1 MNERPP
7 PPPSTRVIYAAFD
20 SFERNRRRIVTGIAA
35 VAVLFGLGSGFY
47 IVKKEEQGVLT
58 RFGKVVD
65 AEVGPGWHYRV
76 PLVEQVHIRKVKR
89 ILGHRIASKQGS
101 TVNFTLL
108 SGDTNLLEV
117 DVALQYRIDNLRSYL
132 FASSDPLRLLSMLVR
147 QELVHTIGEH
157 FIDLIFTSNRE
168 LIQRHLFS
176 GVTDVLEARDVGI
189 ELVALNIID
198 VRPIEET
205 VFAFRDVNDAIA
217 ESVQAQS
224 HANRKRER
232 LIARTRGQAEALVM
246 SAKAIGRERVVQARS
261 SAGAFLALLG
271 EYRKDPEQ
279 VAITRYW
286 QRMRTIFTEA
296 SLSAVNPSNAS
307 TIDIN
312 MIDGAGVSP
321 VEIAVG
327 APPEDGRID
336 RRLAGPTA
344 EAGIHAMETVDADRH
359 LLSGQFHKSR
369 TERDHASTAS
379 PRSLIFD
386 TPSIFPHR
394 HPPGRGELNGQRP
407 SQQPM
412 AEVISEEGRK
422 DKESGAGK
430 ERGAKASSGGHGA
443 AGGGGT
449 VRKGAAEKPM
459 VEAGPGAGGGSGEGA
474 GEGPAAPKKKEEQGE
489 ANQ

>member
-1 MNERPP
+1 MIEREPT
-7 PPPSTRVIYAAFD
+7 PPSTRAIYAAFD
-20 SFERNRRRIVTGIAA
+20 FFVRNRRRIVAGVLT
-35 VAVLFGLGSGFY
+35 VAVLFGLSTGFY

-65 AEVGPGWHYRV
+65 AEVGPGWHYCI

-132 FASSDPLRLLSMLVR
+132 FASSDPLRLISMLVR
-147 QELVHTIGEH
+147 QELVHAVGQH

-168 LIQRHLFS
+168 IIQRHIFS
-176 GVTDVLEARDVGI
+176 SVTDVLEARDIGI
-189 ELVALNIID
+189 ELIALNIIE

-217 ESVQAQS
+217 ESAQAQS
-224 HANRKRER
+224 HANRKKER
-232 LIARTRGQAEALVM
+232 LLARTRGQAEGLVM
-246 SAKAIGRERVVQARS
+246 SARAIGRERLVQARS
-261 SAGAFLALLG
+261 SAGAFLALLN
-271 EYRKDPEQ
+271 EYRKDPQQ

-312 MIDGAGVSP
+312 MIDEGRGVSP
-321 VEIAVG
+321 VEIALG
-327 APPEDGRID
+327 APPEDERID
-336 RRLAGPTA
+336 RRLAASTSEPSV
-344 EAGIHAMETVDADRH
+344 HAIETVDADRH

-369 TERDHASTAS
+369 TERDHVSTAS

-394 HPPGRGELNGQRP
+394 HAPGRGQLTGQP
-407 SQQPM
+407 ATEQPM
-412 AEVISEEGRK
+412 TEVISEEGRR
-422 DKESGAGK
+422 DEEPGAGK
-430 ERGAKASSGGHGA
+430 EHAAKASAGGHGA
-443 AGGGGT
+443 AGGEMVLGGT
-449 VRKGAAEKPM
+449 TGKPM
-459 VEAGPGAGGGSGEGA
+459 VDGDPGATGGRGDNEGEA
-474 GEGPAAPKKKEEQGE
+474 HAKKEEHGE
-489 ANQ
+489 ANR

>member
-1 MNERPP
+1 MNEQQPLP
-7 PPPSTRVIYAAFD
+7 ASTRVIYAAFD
-20 SFERNRRRIVTGIAA
+20 FFGRNRRRIVTGILA
-35 VAVLFGLGSGFY
+35 VAVLFGLGTGFY

-65 AEVGPGWHYRV
+65 AEVGPGWHYCV
-76 PLVEQVHIRKVKR
+76 PLVERVHIRKVKR
-89 ILGHRIASKQGS
+89 ILGHRIASKEGS

-108 SGDTNLLEV
+108 SGDTNLIEV

-147 QELVHTIGEH
+147 QELVHTVGQH

-176 GVTDVLEARDVGI
+176 GVTGVLEARDIGV
-189 ELVALNIID
+189 ELVALNIVD
-198 VRPIEET
+198 VRPIDET

-224 HANRKRER
+224 HANRKKER

-246 SAKAIGRERVVQARS
+246 SAKAIARERVVQARS

-271 EYRKDPEQ
+271 EYRKDPQQ

-312 MIDGAGVSP
+312 MI
-321 VEIAVG
+321 E
-327 APPEDGRID
+327 
-336 RRLAGPTA
+336 
-344 EAGIHAMETVDADRH
+344 EAGGSRRRRSRSEPRPRV
-359 LLSGQFHKSR
+359 SGW
-369 TERDHASTAS
+369 TAGWRG
-379 PRSLIFD
+379 PPPKPAF
-386 TPSIFPHR
+386 TPW
-394 HPPGRGELNGQRP
+394 RP
-407 SQQPM
+407 SM
-412 AEVISEEGRK
+412 RTA
-422 DKESGAGK
+422 
-430 ERGAKASSGGHGA
+430 
-443 AGGGGT
+443 T
-449 VRKGAAEKPM
+449 C
-459 VEAGPGAGGGSGEGA
+459 
-474 GEGPAAPKKKEEQGE
+474 
-489 ANQ
+489 

>member
-1 MNERPP
+1 MNERQPL
-7 PPPSTRVIYAAFD
+7 PPSTLAIYAAFD
-20 SFERNRRRIVTGIAA
+20 FFGRNRRRIVTGILA
-35 VAVLFGLGSGFY
+35 VAVLFGAGTGFY

-89 ILGHRIASKQGS
+89 ILGHRIASKEGS

-108 SGDTNLLEV
+108 SGDTNLVEV

-168 LIQRHLFS
+168 LIQHHLFS
-176 GVTDVLEARDVGI
+176 GVTGVLEARDIGI
-189 ELVALNIID
+189 ELVALNIVD

-224 HANRKRER
+224 HANRRKER

-246 SAKAIGRERVVQARS
+246 SAKAIARERVVQARS

-271 EYRKDPEQ
+271 EYRKDPQQ

-312 MIDGAGVSP
+312 MIEEAVGISP

-327 APPEDGRID
+327 ASREVDRMD
-336 RRLAGPTA
+336 RRLAGPTS

-369 TERDHASTAS
+369 TERDHLSTAS

-394 HPPGRGELNGQRP
+394 HPPGRGELTGQRA

-412 AEVISEEGRK
+412 TAVISEEGK
-422 DKESGAGK
+422 KEEEPGAGK
-430 ERGAKASSGGHGA
+430 EQGAKASAGRHGA
-443 AGGGGT
+443 TAGGMA
-449 VRKGAAEKPM
+449 RKEAIRKPV
-459 VEAGPGAGGGSGEGA
+459 VEAGPGAGSGSGEQGEEPA
-474 GEGPAAPKKKEEQGE
+474 GPGKKEEHGE

>member
-7 PPPSTRVIYAAFD
+7 LPASTLAIYAAFD
-20 SFERNRRRIVTGIAA
+20 FFGRNRRRIVTGILA
-35 VAVLFGLGSGFY
+35 VAVLFGAGTGFY

-108 SGDTNLLEV
+108 SGDTNLIEV

-147 QELVHTIGEH
+147 QELVHTVGQH

-168 LIQRHLFS
+168 IIQRHLFS
-176 GVTDVLEARDVGI
+176 SVTDGLEARDVGV
-189 ELVALNIID
+189 ELVALNIVD

-224 HANRKRER
+224 HANRKKER
-232 LIARTRGQAEALVM
+232 LLARTRGQAEALVM
-246 SAKAIGRERVVQARS
+246 SAQAIARERVIQARS
-261 SAGAFLALLG
+261 SAGAFLALLD
-271 EYRKDPEQ
+271 EYRKDPQQ

-312 MIDGAGVSP
+312 MIDEAGGVSP

-327 APPEDGRID
+327 APPEGDRIG
-336 RRLAGPTA
+336 RRLATPTS
-344 EAGIHAMETVDADRH
+344 ERSVHALETVDADRH
-359 LLSGQFHKSR
+359 LLSGQYHKSR
-369 TERDHASTAS
+369 TERDHVSTAS

-394 HPPGRGELNGQRP
+394 HAPGRGGLPGQRA
-407 SQQPM
+407 SQRPM
-412 AEVISEEGRK
+412 TEVISEEGRK
-422 DKESGAGK
+422 DEKPGAGK
-430 ERGAKASSGGHGA
+430 EQGAKAYAGGHGA
-443 AGGGGT
+443 TGGGMAQKET
-449 VRKGAAEKPM
+449 IRKPV
-459 VEAGPGAGGGSGEGA
+459 VEAGPGAGSGGGEGKNEGQA
-474 GEGPAAPKKKEEQGE
+474 GPKKKEEPGGATQ
-489 ANQ
+489 